1 MTEDIRAFIAI
12 ELPEEIKTK
21 LTEIQDFLKSKSGRS
36 PAKWV
41 APGSI
46 HLTLKFLGGISPDSV
61 AGVTGAMEEAAIG
74 TSPFRLGLKGLGVF
88 PNPRRV
94 QVVWAGLTGDVAALT
109 QLQKDLD
116 TALAALGF
124 APESRSF
131 TAHLT
136 LARIRDEA
144 SPAEREAIG
153 KLVESTQFEGGE
165 FGVASFSLM
174 KSQLRREGPIY
185 SQMASVQL
193 NQ

>member
-12 ELPEEIKTK
+12 ELPEEIKKK
-21 LTEIQDFLKSKSGRS
+21 LAEIQDLLKSKSGRS

-41 APGSI
+41 APESV
-46 HLTLKFLGGISPDSV
+46 HLTLKFLGGISPDTVS
-61 AGVTGAMEEAAIG
+61 GVTGAMEEAAIG

-94 QVVWAGLTGDVAALT
+94 QVVWAGLTGDIAALT

-116 TALAALGF
+116 TALAAMGF
-124 APESRSF
+124 TPESRPF

-136 LARIRDEA
+136 LARMRDEA
-144 SPAEREAIG
+144 SPAERDAIG
-153 KLVESTQFEGGE
+153 KLVETTRFEGGE

-174 KSQLRREGPIY
+174 RSQLRREGPIY
-185 SQMASVQL
+185 TQMASVPL

>member
-21 LTEIQDFLKSKSGRS
+21 LTEMQDFLKSKSSRF

-61 AGVTGAMEEAAIG
+61 AGVTDAMEEAAIG

-174 KSQLRREGPIY
+174 KSQLRRDGPIY